1 MENYSKQREEIIE
14 VLDNSF
20 DHPTAE
26 EIYERLKKNMS
37 TSSRS
42 TVYRNLALLV
52 NKKIM
57 QKISIPEGPDRYS
70 LIRDKHCH
78 AICSKCGKVF
88 DFNYNLNFNE
98 LKNTIYMQTKVECDL
113 ENFTIVGICEN
124 CKEKLI

>member
-14 VLDNSF
+14 VLEKSF

-52 NKKIM
+52 TKKVI

-70 LIRDKHCH
+70 LIRDEHCH

-88 DFNYNLNFNE
+88 DFYYNLNFND
-98 LKNTIYMQTKVECDL
+98 LKNTIYNQTKVECNL
-113 ENFTIVGICEN
+113 ENFTILGICEQCN
-124 CKEKLI
+124 KDFD